1 MPLSTAVRT
10 LHYYAILLQS
20 LCLEQNVELHWSMQP
35 GVKDGCL
42 VFSDT
47 REAAFHVFQAAQAD
61 WLGLEGPQLVLVIL
75 CIRADYLKECI
86 LAGTMSRGWD
96 SKLRVFRN
104 VPLRANKYTI
114 TIDADVPFQASQ
126 GTDALP
132 PAAIEQ
138 APDSSGW
145 SWGL

>member
-1 MPLSTAVRT
+1 MQLSSAVRT

-20 LCLEQNVELHWSMQP
+20 FWLCRPPTGRSGTRVENKKTKNKKNKSLCFEQNVELHWSMQP

-42 VFSDT
+42 VLSDT
-47 REAAFHVFQAAQAD
+47 CQAAFHVFQAAQAD

-96 SKLRVFRN
+96 SKLRIFRN
-104 VPLRANKYTI
+104 MPLRC
-114 TIDADVPFQASQ
+114 
-126 GTDALP
+126 
-132 PAAIEQ
+132 E
-138 APDSSGW
+138 
-145 SWGL
+145 